1 MSESKPVLES
11 WYGLF
16 LCLMCLAVSAVAV
29 PFAIAAA
36 QGKGTFGTYTAE
48 TEECYVTKCD
58 WIGTWVSDDGTMRR
72 EKVHSR
78 HSDLHEPGDQV
89 RLQKG
94 VSGDESMYSD
104 DSSKGLII
112 ILLGDLGCLIFV
124 VLFIR
129 RRVRARRAGAAASL
143 SLPPGSHGEDVQ
155 AGQPRVQE

>member
-1 MSESKPVLES
+1 MSESKPVLKS

-29 PFAIAAA
+29 PFWIAAD
-36 QGKGTFGTYTAE
+36 QGDGTFGTYTAE

-72 EKVHSR
+72 EKVHSG

-94 VSGDESMYSD
+94 VSGDESMYSE
-104 DSSKGLII
+104 DSSKGWIM
-112 ILLGDLGCLIFV
+112 ILLGDIGCLIFV

-129 RRVRARRAGAAASL
+129 GRVRARRAGAAAPPPPL
-143 SLPPGSHGEDVQ
+143 PGSGGEDVPT
-155 AGQPRVQE
+155 GEPRAQE